1 MAKMVSDSWVM
12 AGVRDLKR
20 SVGFYAKL
28 GLKPSMRMP
37 SYFELKVPG
46 GTVLGLHAMGGGK
59 CSREK
64 CRCRHSVRVCERC
77 RKIDD
82 WLRAAGGHDR

>member
-1 MAKMVSDSWVM
+1 M
-12 AGVRDLKR
+12 REL
-20 SVGFYAKL
+20 SVADRVAIFGDH
-28 GLKPSMRMP
+28 P
-37 SYFELKVPG
+37 KVWHLITDERVPMTLCG
-46 GTVLGLHAMGGGK
+46 QLPDTFTKYGSVLEVDHAMGGGK